1 MPRILE
7 LSSGR
12 LLKLDEEGAQRF
24 EEALERGWGRFPVEV
39 AGRREI
45 ITINQVAAFWDEA
58 EEVPTDAPPV
68 TVSPPAPEPRGW
80 LRDLIRRLGL

>member
-12 LLKLDEEGAQRF
+12 LLKLDEEGTQRF
-24 EEALERGWGRFPVEV
+24 EEALERGWPRIPVQV

-45 ITINQVAAFWDEA
+45 ITIGQVAAFWDEA
-58 EEVPTDAPPV
+58 EEAPTDAPPAS
-68 TVSPPAPEPRGW
+68 VSPPTPEPRGW
-80 LRDLIRRLGL
+80 LRDLIQRLGL